1 MRTRAAAATL
11 GALLLGACNS
21 LDVANPNAPDAS
33 RALADPAAIEQVAA
47 GTLRTWF
54 NTFDGMEGGGPL
66 NTMAQAYSASWN
78 NYNMNFYSS
87 IDADGTRNTRAFKN
101 DLASSERTTMIAY
114 WQGYYSV
121 ISSAVDVL
129 TAIRK
134 DKGLS
139 QGDLAKQI
147 GIMGVVLGRYERDEV
162 KPSIEVAAKIAQALG
177 VSLDYL
183 VGNSEVLLDKDLI
196 KRITEIQQLSEA
208 DRQGIFFAL
217 DGLLRDAKARKAY
230 A

>member
-1 MRTRAAAATL
+1 MERPRIPDPRQRSGKIRGSGVAT
-11 GALLLGACNS
+11 GYHVPVHVERRHS
-21 LDVANPNAPDAS
+21 LRSEP
-33 RALADPAAIEQVAA
+33 ADHATP
-47 GTLRTWF
+47 
-54 NTFDGMEGGGPL
+54 
-66 NTMAQAYSASWN
+66 SW
-78 NYNMNFYSS
+78 
-87 IDADGTRNTRAFKN
+87 
-101 DLASSERTTMIAY
+101 
-114 WQGYYSV
+114 
-121 ISSAVDVL
+121 
-129 TAIRK
+129 
-134 DKGLS
+134 GLS

-147 GIMGVVLGRYERDEV
+147 GTMGVVLGRYERDEV

-208 DRQGIFFAL
+208 NRQGIFFAL

>member
-66 NTMAQAYSASWN
+66 VTMAQAYSASWN
-78 NYNMNFYSS
+78 NFNMNLYSS
-87 IDADGTRNTRAFKN
+87 IDPDGTSNTRAFKN
-101 DLASSERTTMIAY
+101 DLASTERTTMIAY

-121 ISSAVDVL
+121 ISSSVDVL

-134 DKGLS
+134 NNLVIGSAANVSDITQAAALPHAEETDVFVGKVLYP
-139 QGDLAKQI
+139 AK
-147 GIMGVVLGRYERDEV
+147 
-162 KPSIEVAAKIAQALG
+162 
-177 VSLDYL
+177 
-183 VGNSEVLLDKDLI
+183 
-196 KRITEIQQLSEA
+196 
-208 DRQGIFFAL
+208 
-217 DGLLRDAKARKAY
+217 LRDL
-230 A
+230 